1 MKVVDWL
8 LDLIYPPRCAFC
20 RRLLSGREKGV
31 CRFCRPKL
39 PYVPADGQV
48 QHFRNVDKCLSPLYY
63 HGSVKDSLHR
73 YKFGGATAYADIYS
87 EFIVKCI
94 DENQISC
101 DSITWVPLSRRRR
114 RKRGYDQAELLARA
128 VCRLWDTEPVRLL
141 NKTVDNPAQSG
152 ISDTAARRANVLG
165 VYEACG
171 DAAGKHVLLIDDIC
185 TTGATLSECA
195 RVLKDAGTESVVC
208 AAVSKTRRTLKK

>member
-8 LDLIYPPRCAFC
+8 LDMIYPPRCAFC

-63 HGSVKDSLHR
+63 HGNVKDSLHR

-101 DSITWVPLSRRRR
+101 DSITWVPLSRRRL
-114 RKRGYDQAELLARA
+114 RKRGYDQAELLAKLIAKHLGQR
-128 VCRLWDTEPVRLL
+128 PVRLL
-141 NKTVDNPAQSG
+141 KKLRDTPPQSQTG
-152 ISDTAARRANVLG
+152 SAEKRRANIAG
-165 VYEACG
+165 AYACLRPERVQ
-171 DAAGKHVLLIDDIC
+171 GKRILLVDDIV
-185 TTGATLSECA
+185 TTGATLSEA
-195 RVLKDAGTESVVC
+195 AKVLKKAGAKEVIC
-208 AAVSKTRRTLKK
+208 ATLARSLR

>member
-1 MKVVDWL
+1 MKLVDWL

-39 PYVPADGQV
+39 PYVPSDGQV

-101 DSITWVPLSRRRR
+101 DSITWVPLSRRRLR
-114 RKRGYDQAELLARA
+114 RRGYDQAELLAKLIA
-128 VCRLWDTEPVRLL
+128 KHLGQSPVRLL
-141 NKTVDNPAQSG
+141 KKQRDTPPQSKTGSVEK
-152 ISDTAARRANVLG
+152 RRANIAG
-165 VYEACG
+165 AYACLRPELVQ
-171 DAAGKHVLLIDDIC
+171 GKQVLLVDDIV
-185 TTGATLSECA
+185 TTGATLSEAA
-195 RVLKDAGTESVVC
+195 RVLKKAGAKEVIC
-208 AAVSKTRRTLKK
+208 ATLARSLR

>member
-31 CRFCRPKL
+31 SRFCRPKL

-101 DSITWVPLSRRRR
+101 DSITWVPLSRRRLR
-114 RKRGYDQAELLARA
+114 RRGYDQAELLAKLIA
-128 VCRLWDTEPVRLL
+128 KHLGQSPVRLL
-141 NKTVDNPAQSG
+141 KKQRDTPPQSKTGSVEK
-152 ISDTAARRANVLG
+152 RRANIAG
-165 VYEACG
+165 AYACLRPELVQ
-171 DAAGKHVLLIDDIC
+171 GKQVLLVDDIV
-185 TTGATLSECA
+185 TTGATLSEAA
-195 RVLKDAGTESVVC
+195 RVLKKAGAKEVIC
-208 AAVSKTRRTLKK
+208 ATLARSLR

>member
-1 MKVVDWL
+1 MRALNWL
-8 LDLIYPPRCAFC
+8 LDLLYPPRCAFC
-20 RRLLSGREKGV
+20 RRLLTGQERGV

-39 PYVPADGQV
+39 PFVPADAQV

-101 DSITWVPLSRRRR
+101 DSITWVPLSRRRL
-114 RKRGYDQAELLARA
+114 RKRGYDQAELLAKLIAKHLGQR
-128 VCRLWDTEPVRLL
+128 PVRLL
-141 NKTVDNPAQSG
+141 KKLRDTPPQSQTG
-152 ISDTAARRANVLG
+152 SPEKRRANIAG
-165 VYEACG
+165 AYACLRP
-171 DAAGKHVLLIDDIC
+171 ALVRGKRILLVDDIV
-185 TTGATLSECA
+185 TTGATLSEA
-195 RVLKDAGTESVVC
+195 AKVLKNAGAKEVIC
-208 AAVSKTRRTLKK
+208 ATLARSLR

>member
-1 MKVVDWL
+1 MKVMNWL

-20 RRLLSGREKGV
+20 RRLLDRQEKGV

-101 DSITWVPLSRRRR
+101 DSITWVPLSRRRL
-114 RKRGYDQAELLARA
+114 RKRGYDQAELLAKLIAKHLGQR
-128 VCRLWDTEPVRLL
+128 PVRLL
-141 NKTVDNPAQSG
+141 KKLRDTPPQSRTG
-152 ISDTAARRANVLG
+152 SAEKRRANIAG
-165 VYEACG
+165 AYACLRP
-171 DAAGKHVLLIDDIC
+171 ALVQGKRILLVDDIV
-185 TTGATLSECA
+185 TTGATLSEA
-195 RVLKDAGTESVVC
+195 AKVLKKAGAKEVIC
-208 AAVSKTRRTLKK
+208 ATLARSLR

>member
-101 DSITWVPLSRRRR
+101 DSITWVPLSRRRL
-114 RKRGYDQAELLARA
+114 RKRGYDQAELLAKLIAKHLGQR
-128 VCRLWDTEPVRLL
+128 PVRLL
-141 NKTVDNPAQSG
+141 KKLRDTPPQSRTG
-152 ISDTAARRANVLG
+152 SAEKRRANIAG
-165 VYEACG
+165 AYACLRP
-171 DAAGKHVLLIDDIC
+171 ALVQGKRILLVDDIV
-185 TTGATLSECA
+185 TTGATLSEA
-195 RVLKDAGTESVVC
+195 AKVLKNAGAKEVIC
-208 AAVSKTRRTLKK
+208 ATLARSLR

>member
-101 DSITWVPLSRRRR
+101 DSITWVPLSRRRL
-114 RKRGYDQAELLARA
+114 RKRGYDQAELLAKLIA
-128 VCRLWDTEPVRLL
+128 KHLGQSPVRLL
-141 NKTVDNPAQSG
+141 KKQRDTPPQSKTGSVEK
-152 ISDTAARRANVLG
+152 RRANIAG
-165 VYEACG
+165 AYACLRPELVQ
-171 DAAGKHVLLIDDIC
+171 GKQVLLVDDIV
-185 TTGATLSECA
+185 TTGATLSEAA
-195 RVLKDAGTESVVC
+195 RVLKKAGAKEVIC
-208 AAVSKTRRTLKK
+208 ATLARSLR

>member
-1 MKVVDWL
+1 MKVIDWL
-8 LDLIYPPRCAFC
+8 LNLIYPPRCAFC
-20 RRLLSGREKGV
+20 RRLLDRREKGV

-101 DSITWVPLSRRRR
+101 DSITWVPLSRRRL
-114 RKRGYDQAELLARA
+114 RKRGYDQAELLAKLIAKHLGQR
-128 VCRLWDTEPVRLL
+128 PVRLL
-141 NKTVDNPAQSG
+141 KKLRDTPPQSRTG
-152 ISDTAARRANVLG
+152 SAEKRRANIAG
-165 VYEACG
+165 AYACLRP
-171 DAAGKHVLLIDDIC
+171 ALVQGKRILLVDDIV
-185 TTGATLSECA
+185 TTGATLSEA
-195 RVLKDAGTESVVC
+195 AKVLKKAGAKEVIC
-208 AAVSKTRRTLKK
+208 ATLARSLR

>member
-87 EFIVKCI
+87 EFIVNCI
-94 DENQISC
+94 DDNQISC
-101 DSITWVPLSRRRR
+101 DSITWVPLSRRRLR
-114 RKRGYDQAELLARA
+114 RRGYDQAELLAKLIA
-128 VCRLWDTEPVRLL
+128 KHLGQSPVRLL
-141 NKTVDNPAQSG
+141 KKLRDTPPQSKTGSVEK
-152 ISDTAARRANVLG
+152 RRANIAG
-165 VYEACG
+165 AYACLRPELVQ
-171 DAAGKHVLLIDDIC
+171 GKQVLLVDDIV
-185 TTGATLSECA
+185 TTGATLSEAA
-195 RVLKDAGTESVVC
+195 RVLKKAGAKEVIC
-208 AAVSKTRRTLKK
+208 ATLARSLR

>member
-39 PYVPADGQV
+39 PYVPSDGQV

-101 DSITWVPLSRRRR
+101 DSITWVPLSRRRL
-114 RKRGYDQAELLARA
+114 RKRGYDQAELLAKLIAKHLGQR
-128 VCRLWDTEPVRLL
+128 PVRLL
-141 NKTVDNPAQSG
+141 KKLRDTPPQSQTG
-152 ISDTAARRANVLG
+152 SAEKRRANIAG
-165 VYEACG
+165 AYACLRPERVQ
-171 DAAGKHVLLIDDIC
+171 GKRILLVDDIV
-185 TTGATLSECA
+185 TTGATLSEAA
-195 RVLKDAGTESVVC
+195 RVLKKAGAKEVIC
-208 AAVSKTRRTLKK
+208 ATLARSLR

>member
-63 HGSVKDSLHR
+63 HGTVRDSLHR

-101 DSITWVPLSRRRR
+101 DSITWVPLSRRRL
-114 RKRGYDQAELLARA
+114 RKRGYDQAELLAELIAKHLGQR
-128 VCRLWDTEPVRLL
+128 PVRLL
-141 NKTVDNPAQSG
+141 KKLRDTPPQSQTG
-152 ISDTAARRANVLG
+152 SPEKRRANIAG
-165 VYEACG
+165 AYACLRP
-171 DAAGKHVLLIDDIC
+171 ALVRGKRILLVDDIV
-185 TTGATLSECA
+185 TTGATLSEA
-195 RVLKDAGTESVVC
+195 AKVLKKAGAKEVIC
-208 AAVSKTRRTLKK
+208 ATLARSLR